1 MIVKCANCG
10 TKFRVNENQVP
21 PEGRK
26 VKCSKCKN
34 IFTIKPPETF
44 TEPVEEDIFHLTEDE
59 LPSDDSKTL
68 TDKEPSDV
76 SEKSENKKEPKT
88 ESDVI
93 DKKDKKLEDD
103 LEKITKKYK
112 KPTKTKKIKKKKG
125 SKMPFVIT
133 MAMLIIAIVV
143 GGMFIFMKSKNS
155 VPPFKFNNINGQYY
169 ENSKY
174 KKVLVIKGELLNV
187 KNIAY
192 KKIKLKAFIYDNN
205 GKKIK
210 EATCYLGNV
219 FSKEEIL
226 HISPEYIKKFVFT
239 DVVLKPNAKLP
250 FMIFVFDLPEMSYSF
265 QVAVESFEKVKM

>member
-10 TKFRVNENQVP
+10 TKFRVKEEMVP

-44 TEPVEEDIFHLTEDE
+44 NEPVEEDIFHLTEDE
-59 LPSDDSKTL
+59 LPSDTSDTVKKSHTEEHQTTKG
-68 TDKEPSDV
+68 KE
-76 SEKSENKKEPKT
+76 ETQIET
-88 ESDVI
+88 ESSE
-93 DKKDKKLEDD
+93 KKDKKLEDD
-103 LEKITKKYK
+103 LEKIAKKYK
-112 KPTKTKKIKKKKG
+112 KPVKSKKIKKKKG

-169 ENSKY
+169 ENTKY

-226 HISPEYIKKFVFT
+226 HITPEYIKKFVFT